1 MNKPPMP
8 FPPYLTTYDTRPV
21 QVNGAVAQWGVAA
34 EVAVEINI
42 NQTPVA
48 VMMATPDHVNDLA
61 VGFALSE
68 GVISGGAT
76 IDSVGVQTLP
86 EGLIVDL
93 RLATADVMTS
103 RIRSRFLQGRSGC
116 GLCGVETLADTIR
129 AVHAVPAPVDVSDA
143 AIKRAFAALPER
155 QALNAQTRTVH
166 AAAWCALDGD
176 IQFVCEDVGRH
187 NALDKLIGVRFRS
200 VLDDGADA
208 PGFVIMT
215 SRCSFELVQKCAMVG
230 IGLLATASAPTTLA
244 LDLARAAGVR
254 VVCCAGDDIISFEE
268 GAGDAG

>member
-93 RLATADVMTS
+93 RLATADVK
-103 RIRSRFLQGRSGC
+103 IGRAH
-116 GLCGVETLADTIR
+116 V
-129 AVHAVPAPVDVSDA
+129 
-143 AIKRAFAALPER
+143 
-155 QALNAQTRTVH
+155 
-166 AAAWCALDGD
+166 
-176 IQFVCEDVGRH
+176 
-187 NALDKLIGVRFRS
+187 
-200 VLDDGADA
+200 
-208 PGFVIMT
+208 
-215 SRCSFELVQKCAMVG
+215 
-230 IGLLATASAPTTLA
+230 
-244 LDLARAAGVR
+244 
-254 VVCCAGDDIISFEE
+254 
-268 GAGDAG
+268 